1 MTSTNL
7 RKAEDAATGVST
19 IISVFV
25 TLEIIG
31 IMLIARDAPSEF
43 RFSIIF
49 IGIISIFGLLLFYY
63 TWQSIYE
70 VLMHIGSPLEEETS
84 PLSYKQEET
93 SPLSYKQE
101 ETSSELRRC
110 KHFFKEGGKVRCTN
124 LHLNEKYCDE
134 HS

>member
-19 IISVFV
+19 IMSVFV

-93 SPLSYKQE
+93 S
-101 ETSSELRRC
+101 SELRRC